1 LFPTD
6 SVILDYTVEEV
17 REYKYLG
24 HEIRITTDNQTQE
37 ELRVERRTSLGW
49 AAYDELKD
57 VFNSEIPISL
67 KRKVYDQCV
76 FPVQTLT
83 FTLTKKTVNKLRIS
97 QRKMGGA
104 MSGMKLK
111 DRMRNTSVRQKT
123 ACMI

>member
-83 FTLTKKTVNKLRIS
+83 FTLTIS

-104 MSGMKLK
+104 TSGMKLK

>member
-76 FPVQTLT
+76 FPVQTLDVYANN
-83 FTLTKKTVNKLRIS
+83 FPEKNGRGHVWDETKRPYEKYKRSPKN
-97 QRKMGGA
+97 
-104 MSGMKLK
+104 GMY
-111 DRMRNTSVRQKT
+111 DINPQDH
-123 ACMI
+123 